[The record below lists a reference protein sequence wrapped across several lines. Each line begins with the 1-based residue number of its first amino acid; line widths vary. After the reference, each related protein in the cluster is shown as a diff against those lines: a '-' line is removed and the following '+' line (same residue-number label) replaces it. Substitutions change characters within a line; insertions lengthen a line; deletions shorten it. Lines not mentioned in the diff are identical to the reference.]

1 MKTSLCSCQVL
12 KIVINKIKN
21 NKIYSLIYSIIYLK
35 KVPLKRKFGETE
47 KNPRY
52 LEAEGLYVG
61 QKPYMT
67 NANKNL
73 LADRLLKQ
81 PDQVC

>member
-1 MKTSLCSCQVL
+1 M
-12 KIVINKIKN
+12 
-21 NKIYSLIYSIIYLK
+21 
-35 KVPLKRKFGETE
+35 KRKFGETE

-81 PDQVC
+81 PDQVWFYCLRIFKNFHKLNKLKLDGHKMV